1 MSLPTSSTAAGLAAG
16 SSDHQQLPI
25 GRSQASAAL
34 AAQQYGA
41 ILSTF
46 EEHGAQKVQE
56 LGIPLY
62 VDELPQKLGMQP
74 VLSPLNIRPQQGN
87 LCDWEKLL
95 QGAYIS

>member
-74 VLSPLNIRPQQGN
+74 VLSPRGACQQHAPQ
-87 LCDWEKLL
+87 LCLL
-95 QGAYIS
+95 SA